1 MQEASADNAPD
12 SKASLPWHR
21 TVVGKVAIFML
32 MGVIFAYLMGAMLGF
47 TMVERSARDQW
58 GARSANECTD
68 GQCHYSAYLY
78 FCCGAYRSW
87 RASDAAGIDT
97 PDWR

>member
-32 MGVIFAYLMGAMLGF
+32 MGVIFAYLMGGCWASPWL
-47 TMVERSARDQW
+47 SAAPGISG
-58 GARSANECTD
+58 GAKRK
-68 GQCHYSAYLY
+68 
-78 FCCGAYRSW
+78 
-87 RASDAAGIDT
+87 
-97 PDWR
+97 